1 MQWLELKIDTT
12 PAGLTPVSDLV
23 EGLGITGLVIED
35 EGDFLE
41 GFLVLYDLAHT
52 GVVLEVVLDADA
64 AEVFPEEV
72 EVTLCCGVSALAH
85 YGIEAFVDDF
95 LDGGVLEHIEG
106 QPHFF

>member
-1 MQWLELKIDTT
+1 MCAQVLELDEVFTLC
-12 PAGLTPVSDLV
+12 AV
-23 EGLGITGLVIED
+23 EDKGY
-35 EGDFLE
+35 FLE

-52 GVVLEVVLDADA
+52 GVELKIVLDADA

-72 EVTLCCGVSALAH
+72 EVTLCGGVSALSH